1 MLIRLRTIVLTLWVK
16 HKKRKNDS
24 HNESFNLFL
33 SVQPVQIDNP
43 SVRGRKE
50 GEKLMTL
57 TKQVDYKF
65 GIVVY
70 AIYVGGVIEL

>member
-33 SVQPVQIDNP
+33 SVQPVQCDNT

-50 GEKLMTL
+50 GELMTL
-57 TKQVDYKF
+57 AKQVDYRF
-65 GIVVY
+65 NLVVY